1 MTDSLP
7 FIVDARP
14 DAVMAYRGAQ
24 PIHVAEFL
32 GDVASLAARLPDH
45 RHVINL
51 CIDRYRFTV
60 AFAAALMREQ
70 ISLLL
75 PNETSDL
82 IEAVAADYP
91 DLYCL
96 TDSSF
101 RHAAIPCVDYPDS
114 VERPAMSAD
123 RLHFPETQPAA
134 LVFTSGSTG
143 RPVPNLKKWGS
154 LVRSARA
161 AGDSFNVGNL
171 AGAVLLATVPQQH
184 MYGFES
190 TVLLALQHGLAIHG
204 GRPFFP
210 ADICAYLDELPRPR
224 VLVTTPIHLRALVA
238 EPGAVL
244 PAVDF
249 LLSAAAPLT
258 PQLAIEAEARFHA
271 PLYEIYGCSEAGQ
284 VASRRT
290 TQTDEWRC
298 FKDIALRQ
306 DDQGTWASGK
316 VIAADVLLQDVIEL
330 RGGDCFLLHGRTK
343 DMVNVAGKRNSL
355 VHLTHHLN
363 SIPGVRDGV
372 FMMPE
377 DDGEAVTRLIA
388 FVVAP
393 GLTADAIMSALR
405 QRIDAAFLPR
415 PLCLV
420 DCLPRNATGKLPH
433 AALTKLAAEFAG
445 K

>member
-1 MTDSLP
+1 MTGPLP
-7 FIVDARP
+7 FIADERP
-14 DAVMAYRGAQ
+14 DAIIAYRQTQ
-24 PIHVAEFL
+24 PIRVAEFRS
-32 GDVASLAARLPDH
+32 DVASLAARLPNH

-60 AFAAALMREQ
+60 AFAAALLREQ

-82 IEAVAADYP
+82 VEAVAADYP

-96 TDSSF
+96 TDASF
-101 RHAAIPCVDYPDS
+101 RHPAIPCLDYPDNLEPS
-114 VERPAMSAD
+114 AISAD
-123 RLHFPETQPAA
+123 GLQFPETQPAA

-161 AGDSFNVGNL
+161 AGESFNVGDL
-171 AGAVLLATVPQQH
+171 SGAILVATVPQQH

-190 TVLLALQHGLAIHG
+190 TVLLALQHGLAIYG

-210 ADICAYLDELPRPR
+210 ADICACLDELPRPR
-224 VLVTTPIHLRALVA
+224 ILVTTPVHLRALA
-238 EPGAVL
+238 ADRDATL
-244 PAVDF
+244 PVVDF
-249 LLSAAAPLT
+249 VLSAAAPLT
-258 PQLAIEAEARFHA
+258 PQLAAEAEMRFHA
-271 PLYEIYGCSEAGQ
+271 PLHEIYGCSEAGQ

-298 FKDIALRQ
+298 FKGITLRQ
-306 DDQGTWASGK
+306 DDEGAWANGDF
-316 VIAADVLLQDVIEL
+316 IATEILLQDVIEL
-330 RGGDCFLLHGRTK
+330 RGGDRFLLHGRTK

-355 VHLTHHLN
+355 VHLNHHLN
-363 SIPGVRDGV
+363 SIPGVSDGV

-388 FVVAP
+388 FAVAP
-393 GLTADAIMSALR
+393 GMTADAIMGALR

-420 DCLPRNATGKLPH
+420 DCLPRNATGKLPR
-433 AALTKLAAEFAG
+433 AAMTKLAAELAG

>member
-1 MTDSLP
+1 MTVSFP
-7 FIVDARP
+7 FLVDARP
-14 DAVMAYRGAQ
+14 DAIMAYRKAR
-24 PIHVAEFL
+24 PISVTEFL
-32 GDVASLAARLPDH
+32 SDVAALAARLPAH
-45 RHVINL
+45 GHVINL

-60 AFAAALMREQ
+60 AFAAALTRGQ

-82 IEAVAADYP
+82 IEAVVADYP

-96 TDSSF
+96 TDASF
-101 RHAAIPCVDYPDS
+101 RHPAIVSVDYPENLES
-114 VERPAMSAD
+114 VSGLEVPCFA
-123 RLHFPETQPAA
+123 ETQQAA

-161 AGDSFNVGNL
+161 AGASFNV
-171 AGAVLLATVPQQH
+171 AAIPGAVLVATVPQQH

-190 TVLLALQHGLAIHG
+190 TVLLALQCGLALHG

-210 ADICAYLDELPRPR
+210 ADIAASLDELPRPR
-224 VLVTTPIHLRALVA
+224 ILVTTPVHLRALVA
-238 EPGAVL
+238 DSDAAL
-244 PAVDF
+244 PMVDF

-258 PQLAIEAEARFHA
+258 PQLAAEAEARFKA

-284 VASRRT
+284 VSGRRT

-298 FKDIALRQ
+298 FDGISLRQ
-306 DDQGTWASGK
+306 DEQGTWASGSF
-316 VIAADVLLQDVIEL
+316 IAADVLLQDVIEL
-330 RGGDCFLLHGRTK
+330 RGAECFLLHGRTK
-343 DMVNVAGKRNSL
+343 DMINIAGKRNSL
-355 VHLTHHLN
+355 MHLNHHLN

-372 FMMPE
+372 FIMPD

-388 FVVAP
+388 FAVAP
-393 GLTADAIMSALR
+393 GMTVDTIMSALR

-420 DCLPRNATGKLPH
+420 DCLPRNATGKLPR
-433 AALTKLAAEFAG
+433 AEMTKLVAEFTG